1 MIFLATTTRMYVNIV
16 KKHIPRYSAKAI
28 TKKYARKKYKNVN
41 LVQISQKDNNF
52 DENAQLALE
61 FLSQQF
67 PKDYP

>member
-1 MIFLATTTRMYVNIV
+1 MYKEYNLDQLNL
-16 KKHIPRYSAKAI
+16 
-28 TKKYARKKYKNVN
+28 RKKYKNVN
-41 LVQISQKDNNF
+41 LAQITQKDNNF